1 MNTQMEPKVTKV
13 VIFPSWVSSVGAVR
27 AVELSDGSAR
37 TEQFEVGKGWI
48 PSTVPVGEVA
58 TAPALSESKAQELGI
73 KVDELN

>member
-1 MNTQMEPKVTKV
+1 MELKVTKV
-13 VIFPSWVSSVGAVR
+13 VIFPSWINSVGAVR

-48 PSTVPVGEVA
+48 PSRVPVGEVA
-58 TAPALSESKAQELGI
+58 AAPALSESKAEELGI

>member
-1 MNTQMEPKVTKV
+1 MNTRMEPKVTKV

-48 PSTVPVGEVA
+48 PSTVPVGKVA

-73 KVDELN
+73 KVDELY